1 MSFINFVVENWSAIL
16 VAMAIILTIVR
27 FVVKYFNAT
36 DAERD
41 EMIQEQIDNMLEW
54 LVGACADAEK
64 DLGGG
69 TGALK
74 LRRVYDWFVV
84 KFVWLATEI
93 SFEEFSTYVD
103 QALQQMKV
111 MLENNEAIKAYIT
124 GK

>member
-84 KFVWLATEI
+84 KFTWLATEI

>member
-74 LRRVYDWFVV
+74 LRRVYDRFVV
-84 KFVWLATEI
+84 KFAWLATEI

-111 MLENNEAIKAYIT
+111 MLENNEAIKAYVT

>member
-74 LRRVYDWFVV
+74 LRRVYDRFVV
-84 KFVWLATEI
+84 KFAWLATEI

>member
-74 LRRVYDWFVV
+74 LRRVYDWFIV
-84 KFVWLATEI
+84 KFAWLATEI